1 MSEVNFN
8 LMKARASILEAVE
21 VLKAAENEVENPTVV
36 EIAES
41 QLQVIAEGLLD
52 LEGMPDP
59 ISTDSRAVFRRLVDR
74 VEFNNPG
81 SHYWIMRAALR
92 DEMRTLSEEIQ
103 AQGAAK

>member
-8 LMKARASILEAVE
+8 LMKARALILEAVE
-21 VLKAAENEVENPTVV
+21 ALKAAENEVENPTVV

-59 ISTDSRAVFRRLVDR
+59 ISTDSRAVFRNIASVLA
-74 VEFNNPG
+74 
-81 SHYWIMRAALR
+81 S
-92 DEMRTLSEEIQ
+92 
-103 AQGAAK
+103 